1 MATGNVQGSS
11 KMQEIIKE
19 MEQLRINIAS
29 ITEIKK
35 KGSRSEVIETVFI
48 FIAASQ
54 KKTEKREEFLY

>member
-1 MATGNVQGSS
+1 
-11 KMQEIIKE
+11 MQEIIKE

-54 KKTEKREEFLY
+54 KKTEQREEFLY